1 MTKIR
6 SNNCSVEHELL
17 CVKKTKNS
25 LLTLFNPK
33 LLKHFIYSLFL
44 FFLSGFSFTKLAIH
58 TRAGEGRGQLFIPL
72 CYFHPLTNIQKLFFQ
87 LCMWNDYYVFLI
99 VSLITVRLL
108 AYHCQVARLLL
119 FIPSPT
125 ALHICNKLD
134 SISDKEKN
142 WNYSKYIL

>member
-17 CVKKTKNS
+17 YVKKTKNS

-72 CYFHPLTNIQKLFFQ
+72 CYFHPLTNIQKFFFSA
-87 LCMWNDYYVFLI
+87 LHVKWLLRIFN
-99 VSLITVRLL
+99 RL

-119 FIPSPT
+119 FIHSPT

-134 SISDKEKN
+134 SVSDKEKN